1 MAILSF
7 GGINKSLFSTGRK
20 TSLASKTIKNIS
32 NVLSNK
38 TSSKKN
44 ISNNILR
51 FKSRRIE
58 NERRMQAQS
67 ELFASSQ
74 VRTPGGARRL
84 ALSGVG
90 GSFLSRIME
99 FGAFMTAGWILT
111 NMPTWTAGA
120 NELSNRIQSLNST
133 FTGFVDN
140 IWDMMADIG
149 RISGALFENMK
160 AFDLTDSSYRVRNS
174 MSGLINTLDSMGD
187 QIKEAFSVIT
197 EPFMNVPPLGSK
209 GDDGAYPD
217 VPAAEPSGEPSGQPP
232 ASSGGGGGGGYK
244 PILDL
249 IAKYEAGSGG
259 WESMYP
265 RTRLPGATRMT
276 ISEVAKRATGAVG
289 MYQNLPEHL
298 VGRAKAVGLNPDKD
312 LYNENNQ
319 RKIAVYLIE
328 KGQAG
333 VTPEMIKNNP
343 DEAMVRLSRVWAAIP
358 VPKDMQGHRRRVRK
372 GESYYAGVG
381 SNKAHITPEM
391 MYQAMGAST
400 KIQQSS
406 PQQSSQQPS
415 SQQQSQRQPSAQVS
429 SRSSGSG
436 GAIFGATGNVSNVPG
451 WVHGHF
457 QTNSGT
463 VNDVVNDT
471 APIVKGLLDSG
482 VIPELSRGQKFS
494 KDMSMGEIK
503 KLIRLGLTQHGHS
516 GDGRSVDIFVPKG
529 TKVPFP
535 LYDVRAAEKRSG
547 VSGILPGTG
556 RVWVGHL
563 DPKSKSGGQK
573 PQIESSP
580 STPLVPS
587 STPSTPQTPSEVQIE
602 SPETGYDLLSEIL
615 LNANLTAN
623 RQDIVLIN
631 DLQPATTQM
640 SGGSGGSSLS
650 MRISESDIVNS
661 FIKSKLLLDLN
672 YL

>member
-32 NVLSNK
+32 NVLLNK

-74 VRTPGGARRL
+74 VRTSGGARRL

-174 MSGLINTLDSMGD
+174 MSGLISTLDSMGD

-217 VPAAEPSGEPSGQPP
+217 VPAADSGEPAP
-232 ASSGGGGGGGYK
+232 SGGGGGGRYGTK
-244 PILDL
+244 EERSLLDA
-249 IAKYEAGSGG
+249 ISFAEGTKSSYGTMFGG
-259 WESMYP
+259 
-265 RTRLPGATRMT
+265 G
-276 ISEVAKRATGAVG
+276 I
-289 MYQNLPEHL
+289 N
-298 VGRAKAVGLNPDKD
+298 KD
-312 LYNENNQ
+312 LESGKLTVKQVIDLGDAHAKKNG
-319 RKIAVYLIE
+319 RSGA
-328 KGQAG
+328 AG
-333 VTPEMIKNNP
+333 RYQFMPFTLE
-343 DEAMVRLSRVWAAIP
+343 DLVRTGDLKMDDKFTTQMQDKAALALA
-358 VPKDMQGHRRRVRK
+358 RRRKVTSELLK
-372 GESYYAGVG
+372 KEGLSAKVSNMLAPEWASLPTYSGASYYGQPVK
-381 SNKAHITPEM
+381 SL
-391 MYQAMGAST
+391 SS
-400 KIQQSS
+400 IQSVYKKS
-406 PQQSSQQPS
+406 LGSSQQPS
-415 SQQQSQRQPSAQVS
+415 SQQQSSRKPSAQVS

-436 GAIFGATGNVSNVPG
+436 GKVIEYLTGDRKHKRYRADHAAGNYHDHFAFDGQATRDAAMKWLRGKGWTIGSINTGKHAEGSYHYSNQAFDIPFYPNQSKKGVTDDAKG
-451 WVHGHF
+451 ETALSSSVRKDLI
-457 QTNSGT
+457 SGGF
-463 VNDVVNDT
+463 
-471 APIVKGLLDSG
+471 IGSQL
-482 VIPELSRGQKFS
+482 
-494 KDMSMGEIK
+494 
-503 KLIRLGLTQHGHS
+503 
-516 GDGRSVDIFVPKG
+516 GDGAPQ
-529 TKVPFP
+529 
-535 LYDVRAAEKRSG
+535 SG
-547 VSGILPGTG
+547 QST
-556 RVWVGHL
+556 
-563 DPKSKSGGQK
+563 
-573 PQIESSP
+573 P
-580 STPLVPS
+580 STPSSSLVPS

-631 DLQPATTQM
+631 DLQPSISQM